1 MASVAEAELQRLN
14 AEIVGHLLTQCSPPR
29 DLIARRERLRAAA
42 DLRSGPAATLTPAW
56 ASNRRLSA

>member
-1 MASVAEAELQRLN
+1 MN